1 MKLIMSKKFLTAAIK
16 AVLPAVPGRPGLPIL
31 TGIRLDATTE
41 RLTLQTTDLEVTI
54 TRTVSD
60 DVRVDRGGSV
70 VAPAK
75 ALAKAVIAMPGE
87 EVSLEST
94 TEGERVFLL
103 VSSGARSVTLDGWSP
118 DDWPKAPDPTELP
131 AVASV
136 EASTLAEAFER
147 AALCASAD
155 EMRPI
160 LTGVALVVTED
171 AGAVDVVAT
180 DSYRL
185 GVVRISFQEPVRTLE
200 RPLLIRARVAKALAK
215 QLGGAGGVVRIRHVT
230 PPEDDRAAASPLVG
244 FAFAESAW
252 TVRTIDGEFP
262 NWRQVVPEA
271 EGALFEFDSKE
282 LDSALRAAASVRK
295 GRAVSPI
302 SLTLDRACSLA
313 VTEPDLGTMKETLAE
328 ASFSPNGVGA
338 IQVAFNPDYLADAI
352 RFCGT
357 KRGRMW
363 IREATKAV
371 LFEGPD
377 RSYALMPVRT
387 G

>member
-16 AVLPAVPGRPGLPIL
+16 AVLPAVPARPGLPIL
-31 TGIRLDATTE
+31 TGIRLDTTTE
-41 RLTLQTTDLEVTI
+41 RLTLETTDLEVAI
-54 TRTVSD
+54 TRSVSD
-60 DVRVDRGGSV
+60 DARVEREGSV

-75 ALAKAVIAMPGE
+75 ALAKAVAAMPGE
-87 EVSLEST
+87 EVSLESIT
-94 TEGERVFLL
+94 DGERVLL
-103 VSSGARSVTLDGWSP
+103 VVSSGARSVTLDGWSS
-118 DDWPKAPDPTELP
+118 DDWPKAPDPSELA

-136 EASTLAEAFER
+136 EALVLAEAFER
-147 AALCASAD
+147 AVLCTSAD

-160 LTGVALVVTED
+160 LTGVVLVVTEE
-171 AGAVDVVAT
+171 GAALEVVAT

-185 GVVRISFQEPVRTLE
+185 GVVRISLEEPVRTPE
-200 RPLLIRARVAKALAK
+200 RPLLIPARVAKALAK
-215 QLGGAGGVVRIRHVT
+215 QVKPAGGVVRIRHVAS
-230 PPEDDRAAASPLVG
+230 PEDDRASAPPIVG
-244 FAFAESAW
+244 FAFEESAW
-252 TVRTIDGEFP
+252 TVGTIDGEFP

-282 LDSALRAAASVRK
+282 LDSALRAAASVRRGK
-295 GRAVSPI
+295 AVSPI
-302 SLTLDRACSLA
+302 RLTLDRACSLA
-313 VTEPDLGTMKETLAE
+313 VTEPDLGTMQETLAE

-363 IREATKAV
+363 IRDATKAV
-371 LFEGPD
+371 LFDGPD

-387 G
+387 R